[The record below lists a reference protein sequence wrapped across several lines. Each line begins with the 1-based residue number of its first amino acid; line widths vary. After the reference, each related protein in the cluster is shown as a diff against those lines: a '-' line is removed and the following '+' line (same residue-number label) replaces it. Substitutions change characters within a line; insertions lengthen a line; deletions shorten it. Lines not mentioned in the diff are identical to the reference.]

1 MKINDA
7 NASCLMF
14 DCLFIWVSSMLAMA
28 ALDETFD
35 DYHYFMC
42 GVGTLSKYLL

>member
-1 MKINDA
+1 
-7 NASCLMF
+7 MF
-14 DCLFIWVSSMLAMA
+14 DYLFIWVSWMFAMA

-42 GVGTLSKYLL
+42 GVGTFSKYTL